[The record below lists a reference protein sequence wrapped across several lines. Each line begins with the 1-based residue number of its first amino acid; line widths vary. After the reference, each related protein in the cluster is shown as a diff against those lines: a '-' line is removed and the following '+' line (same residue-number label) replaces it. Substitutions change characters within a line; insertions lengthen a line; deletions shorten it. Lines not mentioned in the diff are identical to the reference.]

1 MKKKIIFYFITLFI
15 SCISVIA
22 QSDRFPQE
30 ENSIR
35 ILSYNIHNCI
45 GMDGI
50 TSYDRI
56 ANVISDVAPDVV
68 ALQEL
73 DSVTLRNKD
82 FVLKELSD
90 RTLMYPTY
98 GASIDYKGGKYGIGI
113 LSKEKPLSSKT
124 VRLPGREEKRLLLIV
139 EFSKYVLCCTH
150 FSLTEEDRISSVPII
165 FNAVKEISKPVFL
178 AGDMN
183 DTIGSMMQNT
193 LSEKFT
199 ILNNPKQSTIGSG
212 NNRRCIDF
220 IYGYNNGSAYS
231 VLSRQVVDE
240 EMASDHKPLFVDV
253 RLAANKTDIFRTKPY
268 LQNPTNNGIT
278 VSWLTNV
285 PVHSWVEYSKDK
297 KNWTKAET
305 LVDGQVVCYN
315 KQHKIRLNN
324 LDLGQ
329 TYFYRTC
336 SREMTLYE
344 AYKKEFGET
353 AYSEIYSFK
362 LPSTNDSNFT
372 ALIFNDLHKNKD
384 LIDTLIPYVQNIK
397 YDFVFFNGD
406 IVDDPKD
413 EDAAVDFLSYINEKV
428 NAAKHPVIYL
438 RGNHEIRNA
447 YSIKL
452 RDLFDYVDNKTY
464 GAFNWGDTRFVML
477 DCGED
482 KPDSTSVYYNL
493 NDFTRLRKDQVEFI
507 QNELKNHSFVN
518 AHKKVL
524 IHHIPI
530 YGLSQNSYNPCL
542 ELWHPLLKSAPFDLS
557 IHGHTHK
564 FAYHPKHSLN
574 NNFPVIIGGGKS
586 TKDGTVMIL
595 SKEEDELR
603 LKVLNTAGEQ
613 ILNITD

>member
-1 MKKKIIFYFITLFI
+1 M
-15 SCISVIA
+15 
-22 QSDRFPQE
+22 
-30 ENSIR
+30 
-35 ILSYNIHNCI
+35 
-45 GMDGI
+45 
-50 TSYDRI
+50 
-56 ANVISDVAPDVV
+56 
-68 ALQEL
+68 
-73 DSVTLRNKD
+73 
-82 FVLKELSD
+82 
-90 RTLMYPTY
+90 
-98 GASIDYKGGKYGIGI
+98 
-113 LSKEKPLSSKT
+113 
-124 VRLPGREEKRLLLIV
+124 
-139 EFSKYVLCCTH
+139 
-150 FSLTEEDRISSVPII
+150 
-165 FNAVKEISKPVFL
+165 
-178 AGDMN
+178 
-183 DTIGSMMQNT
+183 
-193 LSEKFT
+193 
-199 ILNNPKQSTIGSG
+199 
-212 NNRRCIDF
+212 
-220 IYGYNNGSAYS
+220 
-231 VLSRQVVDE
+231 
-240 EMASDHKPLFVDV
+240 
-253 RLAANKTDIFRTKPY
+253 
-268 LQNPTNNGIT
+268 
-278 VSWLTNV
+278 
-285 PVHSWVEYSKDK
+285 
-297 KNWTKAET
+297 
-305 LVDGQVVCYN
+305 VDGQVVCYN

-362 LPSTNDSNFT
+362 LPSASDTNFT
-372 ALIFNDLHKNKD
+372 ALIFNDLHKNKN
-384 LIDTLIPYVQNIK
+384 LMDTLIPYVQNIK

-428 NAAKHPVIYL
+428 NAAEHPVIYL

-447 YSIKL
+447 YSIRL

-507 QNELKNHSFVN
+507 QNELKNQSFIN

-530 YGLSQNSYNPCL
+530 YGMSQNSYNPGL